1 MPQRYKIQGAPELA
15 SRLRRALDQQD
26 ISGGELELT
35 FTPEVLVK
43 DASQPPFIQDPIYWA
58 VSLAIAAV
66 AAEFGHVG
74 VRFNGPGLCVV
85 DKIIAFNPSAAM
97 AMRLRFGRTVAA
109 LTPGLSTNVHDRA
122 DLRGIGVDTVALTSI
137 QGLQDSDAALQGT
150 EIAVSM
156 GPTATP
162 AVFSELDIVMAP
174 GDDVF
179 VAGNTVNQP
188 LNASF
193 FGRWFPQAIQ
203 S

>member
-35 FTPEVLVK
+35 FAPEVLVK
-43 DASQPPFIQDPIYWA
+43 DASVPPFVQDPIYWGGPE
-58 VSLAIAAV
+58 IGPAV
-66 AAEFGHVG
+66 AAEFPHAG

-85 DKIIAFNPSAAM
+85 DTIIGADTATA
-97 AMRLRFGRTVAA
+97 LLQVRFGRSIAA
-109 LTPGLSTNVHDRA
+109 LTPGISTNIHDRA

-137 QGLQDSDAALQGT
+137 QGLQITNAAAQGT
-150 EIAVSM
+150 LICQAVALANTSF
-156 GPTATP
+156 
-162 AVFSELDIVMAP
+162 VFADLNIVMAP

-179 VAGNTVNQP
+179 LMGAVVNTT
-188 LNASF
+188 LNTAF
-193 FGRWFPQAIQ
+193 LGRWFPQAIT